1 MSDLEKTTGNKSDE
15 IDLMD
20 LFARMGRSLAIGIG
34 AIGRGLLYV
43 TFFLV
48 RKWLWLGL
56 SLALGVGLSY
66 LIKFS
71 TERQYSS
78 DITFRSNAV
87 PNSEMISY
95 INKLHTFC
103 RERNLPELADA
114 LSVDS
119 SKVRYI
125 IDIQAFWVIDLG
137 NDDIPDY
144 VDFRNRHDVQDTVNV
159 RMQDRFVVRVKTSVP
174 QELTS
179 IRDGIISFV
188 GKNNFFVQQNEIRLS
203 QNGTIMTRLD
213 YEINQ
218 LDSLQ
223 KVKYFEEARRLM
235 PKDGGQMIFLQEQRT
250 QLLHDDIINL
260 FTRRQYIE
268 RQLTLYADPL
278 TLLSDFTPPAKPDN
292 GALFYGKVLI
302 PVIFFLTVILLL
314 LIDNRQRLAEAYRK
328 Y

>member
-1 MSDLEKTTGNKSDE
+1 MSEIEKSSGSKSDE
-15 IDLMD
+15 IDLLD
-20 LFARMGRSLAIGIG
+20 LFARMGRGIGSGIRAIGAGILHV
-34 AIGRGLLYV
+34 I
-43 TFFLV
+43 FFLV
-48 RKWLWLGL
+48 RKWLWVGL
-56 SLALGVGLSY
+56 SLALGIGISY

-87 PNSEMISY
+87 DNSDMIAY

-103 RERNLPELADA
+103 RERNLKELASS

-119 SKVRYI
+119 SKVEDI

-144 VDFRNRHDVQDTVNV
+144 VDFKNRHNVQDTVNV
-159 RMQDRFVVRVKTSVP
+159 RMQDRFVVRVRTSVP
-174 QELTS
+174 QEMTS

-188 GKNNFFVQQNEIRLS
+188 GMNSFFVQQNELRLTQNEIIRS
-203 QNGTIMTRLD
+203 RLD
-213 YEINQ
+213 YEIDQ

-235 PKDGGQMIFLQEQRT
+235 PKEGGQMIFLQEQRT

-260 FTRRQYIE
+260 FSRRQYIE
-268 RQLTLYADPL
+268 RELTLFAEPI
-278 TLLSDFTPPAKPDN
+278 TLLSDYTPPARPDN

-302 PVIFFLTVILLL
+302 PLIFFITVFLLL
-314 LIDNRQRLAEAYRK
+314 LIDNRDKLIDTYRK